1 MVASTRRG
9 LSDCARSNTRGPNG
23 GIQSRIVR
31 HRSHPR
37 GLGLL
42 TVDDNCRSS
51 LSSSS
56 LTEDQKLLSELIR
69 HLVFDQDEHL
79 SSMLVKR
86 FGSLAHLLATGPD
99 DYHDLA
105 IPKSVQNLLDCMRF
119 AISRVLK
126 AEIVDRPIFAS
137 HKAVVSYL
145 YSMMANLPR
154 EMVRVLFLDSGNRLL
169 DDRVMWEGSVSKV
182 QIHVS
187 EIIRVALRCDAA
199 AIIVAHN
206 HPSGD
211 PRPSSG
217 DIAITRKLVTAAES
231 VDLRLH
237 DHLIVASQGWCSL
250 RKEGFI
256 EGDDLF
262 VSSMGERTNAE

>member
-154 EMVRVLFLDSGNRLL
+154 EMVRM
-169 DDRVMWEGSVSKV
+169 VMWEGSVSKV